1 MRTVRRKKLKARRE
15 EEVKSERTCVG
26 CREGGLRQELERFV
40 FVDPVGLVHD
50 LRRRAPG
57 RGAWIHPRKEC
68 FFRACDGGFSRAM
81 KRRVVVEA
89 REEFCAQV
97 ERGLEQR
104 VWERLNELFRAR
116 QVIVGQTLVLEAL
129 KKNGVEVLILADDA
143 GESTEQK
150 FVQNAGRKGLKVLRS
165 WSGSELGQMAGRE
178 YVSVIGLVP
187 GEALE
192 RLRRE
197 RARLASWTGDES

>member
-1 MRTVRRKKLKARRE
+1 MTTVRRKKLKARRE
-15 EEVKSERTCVG
+15 EERLERTCVG

-89 REEFCAQV
+89 PEEFCAQV

-150 FVQNAGRKGLKVLRS
+150 FIQNAGRKGLKVLRG

-178 YVSVIGLVP
+178 YVSVIGVVP

-192 RLRRE
+192 RLMRE
-197 RARLASWTGDES
+197 RARLTSWTGDES